1 MKEKSVGVELRCLNH
16 QIRHYFENLEIK
28 KQIDEITGTNG
39 WIIGYLADHPDREIY
54 QKDLEER
61 FGMTR
66 STASKVL
73 TLMERKG
80 FIQRRNV
87 VRDARLKKIVLTQK
101 ALKISERMARET
113 DRFEEKLTAGF
124 TEEELDRLFRYL
136 RRMKDNIRDL

>member
-1 MKEKSVGVELRCLNH
+1 
-16 QIRHYFENLEIK
+16 
-28 KQIDEITGTNG
+28 
-39 WIIGYLADHPDREIY
+39 
-54 QKDLEER
+54 
-61 FGMTR
+61 MTR

-80 FIQRRNV
+80 FIQRQNV
-87 VRDARLKKIVLTQK
+87 ARDARLKKIVLTQK